1 MKDLKGKVAI
11 VTGSAGGIGEAT
23 AFAVAKEDAEAVIV
37 ADLNADRGNE
47 VAEKI
52 RKETKAKCEFIKTD
66 ISDSGEIRSLFKKT
80 LDQFGRIDILIN
92 CAGICDTLPIEEI
105 DEKQWD
111 KMLRINLRGT
121 YLCCREALI
130 LMKKM
135 KYGKIV
141 NVTSISGQIGG
152 IATGIDYC
160 TSKGG
165 IITLTMSLAKI
176 GGPYNI
182 TVNAVSPG
190 FIDTEMTREFTHFNP
205 ETVPLRRIGR
215 PDDVADVIVFLA
227 SDKSRYVTGAIVNV
241 NGGVFMG

>member
-1 MKDLKGKVAI
+1 MKELKGKVAI

-23 AFAVAKEDAEAVIV
+23 AFAVAREDAEAVII
-37 ADLNADRGNE
+37 ADLNVDRGNE

-52 RKETKAKCEFIKTD
+52 RKETGAKCEFIKTD
-66 ISDSGEIRSLFKKT
+66 ISDSEEIRSLFKKIF
-80 LDQFGRIDILIN
+80 DRFGRIDILIN

-111 KMLRINLRGT
+111 KMLSINLRGT

-190 FIDTEMTREFTHFNP
+190 FIDTEMTREFTHFDP

-215 PDDVADVIVFLA
+215 PDEVADVIIFLA
-227 SDKSRYVTGAIVNV
+227 SDKSRYVTGTIINV

>member
-1 MKDLKGKVAI
+1 MKELKGKVAI

-23 AFAVAKEDAEAVIV
+23 AFAVAREDAEAVII
-37 ADLNADRGNE
+37 ADLNVDRGNE

-52 RKETKAKCEFIKTD
+52 RKETGAKCEFIKTD
-66 ISDSGEIRSLFKKT
+66 ISDSEEIRSLFKKIF
-80 LDQFGRIDILIN
+80 DRFGRIDILIN

-111 KMLRINLRGT
+111 KMLGINLRGT

-190 FIDTEMTREFTHFNP
+190 FIDTEMTREFTHFDP

-215 PDDVADVIVFLA
+215 PDEVADVIVFLA
-227 SDKSRYVTGAIVNV
+227 SDKSRYVTGTIINV

>member
-23 AFAVAKEDAEAVIV
+23 AFAIAKEEAEGVIV
-37 ADLNADRGNE
+37 SDLNSDRGNE
-47 VAEKI
+47 VAEMI

-66 ISDSGEIRSLFKKT
+66 ISDITDIKNLFDKT
-80 LDQFGRIDILIN
+80 LKLFGRIDILVN
-92 CAGICDTLPIEEI
+92 CAGICDTFPIEEI

-111 KMLRINLRGT
+111 KMLKVNLRGT

-130 LMKKM
+130 LMKKA

-182 TVNAVSPG
+182 NVNAVSPG
-190 FIDTEMTREFTHFNP
+190 FVDTEMTKEFTHFNP
-205 ETVPLRRIGR
+205 ESVPLRRIGK
-215 PDDVADVIVFLA
+215 PEDVADVIVFLA
-227 SDKSRYVTGAIVNV
+227 SEKSRYVTGAIINV

>member
-1 MKDLKGKVAI
+1 
-11 VTGSAGGIGEAT
+11 
-23 AFAVAKEDAEAVIV
+23 
-37 ADLNADRGNE
+37 
-47 VAEKI
+47 
-52 RKETKAKCEFIKTD
+52 
-66 ISDSGEIRSLFKKT
+66 
-80 LDQFGRIDILIN
+80 
-92 CAGICDTLPIEEI
+92 
-105 DEKQWD
+105 
-111 KMLRINLRGT
+111 
-121 YLCCREALI
+121 
-130 LMKKM
+130 MKKM

-190 FIDTEMTREFTHFNP
+190 FIDTEMTREFTHFDP

-215 PDDVADVIVFLA
+215 PDEVADVIVFLA
-227 SDKSRYVTGAIVNV
+227 SDKSRYVTGTIINV

>member
-1 MKDLKGKVAI
+1 MKELKGKVAI

-23 AFAVAKEDAEAVIV
+23 AFAIAKEEAEGVIV
-37 ADLNADRGNE
+37 ADLNAEGGSKT
-47 VAEKI
+47 AEEI
-52 RKETKAKCEFIKTD
+52 TKKTEARCEFVKTD
-66 ISDSGEIRSLFKKT
+66 ISESTDIKNLFDKTVSLF
-80 LDQFGRIDILIN
+80 GRVDILVN
-92 CAGICDTLPIEEI
+92 CAGICDTLSVEEI

-111 KMLRINLRGT
+111 KMLKINLRGT

-141 NVTSISGQIGG
+141 NITSISGQIGG

-182 TVNAVSPG
+182 NVNAVSPG
-190 FIDTEMTREFTHFNP
+190 FIDTGMTKEFTHFNP
-205 ETVPLRRIGR
+205 EAVPLRRIGQ
-215 PDDVADVIVFLA
+215 PEDVADVIVFLA
-227 SDKSRYVTGAIVNV
+227 SDKARYVTGAIVNV